1 MHVDCHRRVPCIPA
15 SKLLHS
21 RPALPGASTQ
31 PLLPGRP
38 AEKAVA
44 QPASGPC
51 IRIWRL
57 AAAIAHLARASTSPS
72 APSQSFASRLLQILL
87 WWRPSSEATDL
98 DHVLTEQPVA
108 MPRCKM
114 DTLPTLFPAAGLE
127 HLDTTSASPPSAVI
141 AHVSLPPLPA
151 SSVAQLHPAFFVAL
165 GPKLQQL
172 LQRCAV
178 CPAPAIRQGLD
189 GLDNLS
195 YTCHRPFVFLGG

>member
-1 MHVDCHRRVPCIPA
+1 MPCIPA

-21 RPALPGASTQ
+21 RSALPGACAQ

-38 AEKAVA
+38 AEKAIA

-51 IRIWRL
+51 TRVWRL
-57 AAAIAHLARASTSPS
+57 APAIAHFVRASTSPS

-87 WWRPSSEATDL
+87 WWRPSSEATGL
-98 DHVLTEQPVA
+98 DHVLTEQLVVV
-108 MPRCKM
+108 PRCKM

-151 SSVAQLHPAFFVAL
+151 ASVAQRHLAFFVAL
-165 GPKLQQL
+165 GPKL
-172 LQRCAV
+172 
-178 CPAPAIRQGLD
+178 
-189 GLDNLS
+189 
-195 YTCHRPFVFLGG
+195 